1 MTVNVNGTI
10 SSDTQAVVSIFD
22 HGFLFGEGVYETI
35 RTYNHQ
41 PFLFD
46 RHVGRLRT
54 SARLIKLPMQVS
66 DAELLSRVTDTMSAA
81 GELNEAYIRVLL
93 TRGVGDLTYDPL
105 ACPTSSVV
113 IIVKPFEPVPQ
124 EVLEQGV
131 KITLSTVVRNHPET
145 VSPRIKSNNLLN
157 NALAMQEALEAGAAE
172 ALMRN
177 YRGELA
183 ECSQSNF
190 FIVRGGQ
197 AVTPPLDAGLLEG
210 VTRNFLFE
218 VGRDVGVPVHEA
230 TLWEHDLA
238 TADEAFVTST
248 TRSIVP
254 VIQVGEH
261 VVGTGTPG
269 PITKTLMDALARK
282 ANELTLA
289 SPGAR
294 G

>member
-1 MTVNVNGTI
+1 MSVNVNGTI
-10 SSDTQAVVSIFD
+10 SSDTQAVISVFD
-22 HGFLFGEGVYETI
+22 HGFLFGEGTYEAI

-46 RHVGRLRT
+46 RHVRRLRT
-54 SARLIKLPMQVS
+54 SARLIKLPMQLS

-93 TRGVGDLTYDPL
+93 TRGVGDLSYDPR

-113 IIVKPFEPVPQ
+113 IIVKPFEPVPR

-183 ECSQSNF
+183 ECSTSNF
-190 FIVRGGQ
+190 FIVRGGK
-197 AVTPPLDAGLLEG
+197 AFTPPLDAGLLEG

-238 TADEAFVTST
+238 AADEAFVTST
-248 TRSIVP
+248 TRSVVP
-254 VIQVGEH
+254 VIQVGEQ

-269 PITKTLMDALARK
+269 PITKTLMDGLTRK

-289 SPGAR
+289 
-294 G
+294 

>member
-1 MTVNVNGTI
+1 MSVNVNGTI
-10 SSDTQAVVSIFD
+10 SSDTQAVISVFD
-22 HGFLFGEGVYETI
+22 HGFLFGEGTYEAI

-46 RHVGRLRT
+46 RHVRRLRA
-54 SARLIKLPMQVS
+54 SAGLIKLPMQLS

-105 ACPTSSVV
+105 ACPISSVV
-113 IIVKPFEPVPQ
+113 IIVKPFEPVPR

-197 AVTPPLDAGLLEG
+197 AFTPPLDAGLLEG
-210 VTRNFLFE
+210 ITRNFLFE

-238 TADEAFVTST
+238 AADEAFVTST
-248 TRSIVP
+248 IRSIMP

-269 PITKTLMDALARK
+269 PITKTLMDGLTRK

-289 SPGAR
+289 
-294 G
+294 

>member
-1 MTVNVNGTI
+1 M
-10 SSDTQAVVSIFD
+10 
-22 HGFLFGEGVYETI
+22 YETI

-46 RHVGRLRT
+46 RHVRRLRT

-105 ACPTSSVV
+105 ACPISSVV
-113 IIVKPFEPVPQ
+113 IIVKPFEPVPR

-131 KITLSTVVRNHPET
+131 KVTLSTVVRNHPET

-269 PITKTLMDALARK
+269 PITKTLMDGLARK